1 MKKVFVQTFG
11 CQMNVADSAE
21 MLSSLAARGAK
32 ETADIDDADV
42 ILVNTCTVREHAEHK
57 AVSYLGRLE
66 KWKAARPGRVIIFA
80 GCAAQ
85 PAKIIVRPGRAA
97 FHFSRRPR

>member
-1 MKKVFVQTFG
+1 
-11 CQMNVADSAE
+11 MNAADSAE
-21 MLSSLAARGAK
+21 MLSAFVARGAR
-32 ETADIDDADV
+32 ETADVGDADV

-66 KWKAARPGRVIIFA
+66 KWKAARPGRTIIFA

-85 PAKIIVRPGRAA
+85 PAKIITRPGRAA
-97 FHFSRRPR
+97 FHFSSRPR